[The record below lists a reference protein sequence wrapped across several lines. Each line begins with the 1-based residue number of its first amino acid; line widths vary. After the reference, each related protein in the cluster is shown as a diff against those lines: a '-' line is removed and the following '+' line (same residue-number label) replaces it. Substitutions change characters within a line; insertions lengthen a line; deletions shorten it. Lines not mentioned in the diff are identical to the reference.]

1 MADETEGWPSG
12 FARGETDRRAL
23 AVLLGLGGLSPR
35 KLLELAAHEG
45 EAAACLEAVK
55 RGAAGSEAD
64 RERATDA
71 DGGRILADVTALG
84 GRLVT
89 TDDPEYPASLEDLA
103 DPPAGLF
110 VRGAPLWELAPRI
123 AVVGARRCSAL
134 GREVAIDI
142 GAGIGATGATV
153 VSGAAAGIDAASHE
167 GALQALGAT
176 IAVLGC
182 GIDVVYPPRNA
193 RLIAR
198 IVEAGAVVSEYPPGV
213 PALPFR
219 FPARNRIVVGLAEAL
234 VVVEG
239 AEGSGSLIS
248 VEHALDLGRRVFA
261 VPGPVTSPLS
271 TAPLRLIREGATM
284 IRGPEDLLHDLEFDH
299 VVIARPTPRGLAGID
314 RAVFD
319 RVVGPTLPA
328 AIAAA
333 LGASVPEVV
342 AALMRLELAGLVR
355 NLGGRYDRRLITAS
369 TKARS
374 DAVPAGDV
382 GPAEAPGVHT

>member
-1 MADETEGWPSG
+1 MVGEAEGWPTG
-12 FARGETDRRAL
+12 FARSDANRRCL

-35 KLLELAAHEG
+35 KLLELAGREG
-45 EAAACLEAVK
+45 EASACLEAVE
-55 RGAAGSEAD
+55 RGAAGSDAD
-64 RERATDA
+64 RERAA
-71 DGGRILADVTALG
+71 GEDGGRILAAVAAIG

-89 TDDPEYPASLEDLA
+89 SDDPEYPASLEDLA

-110 VRGAPLWELAPRI
+110 VRGAPLWELTPRI

-134 GREVAIDI
+134 GRDVAIDV
-142 GAGIGATGATV
+142 GAGIAAAGATV
-153 VSGAAAGIDAASHE
+153 VSGAAAGIDSASHE
-167 GALQALGAT
+167 GALRALGAT
-176 IAVLGC
+176 VAVLGC
-182 GIDVVYPPRNA
+182 GIDVAYPPRNA

-198 IVEAGAVVSEYPPGV
+198 IAQSGAVVSEYPPGV
-213 PALPFR
+213 RAMPFR
-219 FPARNRIVVGLAEAL
+219 FPARNRIVVGLSEAL

-284 IRGPEDLLHDLEFDH
+284 IRGPEDLLHDLAFDH
-299 VVIARPTPRGLAGID
+299 VVISRPAPRGLVGVD

-319 RVVGPTLPA
+319 EVVGPTLPA
-328 AIAAA
+328 TIAAG
-333 LGASVPEVV
+333 LRVSVPEVV

-355 NLGGRYDRRLITAS
+355 NMGGRYDRRHAP
-369 TKARS
+369 
-374 DAVPAGDV
+374 AVAQGTGVAGRDPPV
-382 GPAEAPGVHT
+382 EAPGAHA

>member
-1 MADETEGWPSG
+1 MAGDAGGWPAG
-12 FARGETDRRAL
+12 FARGDADRRAL

-35 KLLELAAHEG
+35 KLLELAAREG
-45 EAAACLEAVK
+45 EAAACLEAVR
-55 RGAAGSEAD
+55 RGAAGSDAD
-64 RERATDA
+64 RDRATQG
-71 DGGRILADVTALG
+71 DGGRILASVTAIG

-89 TDDPEYPASLEDLA
+89 CDDAEYPASLEDLA

-110 VRGAPLWELAPRI
+110 VRGAPHWELAPRI

-134 GREVAIDI
+134 GREIAIDI
-142 GAGIGATGATV
+142 GAGIGGAGVTV

-167 GALQALGAT
+167 GALRALGAT
-176 IAVLGC
+176 VAVLGC

-193 RLIAR
+193 RLIGR
-198 IVEAGAVVSEYPPGV
+198 IVETGAVASEYPPGV

-219 FPARNRIVVGLAEAL
+219 FPARNRIVVGLSEAL

-299 VVIARPTPRGLAGID
+299 VVIARPTPRGLAGLD

-319 RVVGPTLPA
+319 GVAGPTLPA
-328 AIAAA
+328 AIAAE

-355 NLGGRYDRRLITAS
+355 NLGGRYERRQVSAT
-369 TKARS
+369 TKRAPGAPAAAG
-374 DAVPAGDV
+374 AV
-382 GPAEAPGVHT
+382 EAPRVHT